1 LANGNAKPTRVISGQ
16 TTKVSRTMH
25 GIFYNSRDDE
35 VVVPVAL
42 GGAVL
47 TLPGGANGGDPP
59 LRILQGPNTEIVQP
73 DTLYVDVAHEEMVV
87 DSGDNSILVFPRTAS
102 GDVRPTRKIG
112 GPKTHIDNIFGLTV
126 DSVRNL
132 IIVANRIETGGR
144 DSTDGILM
152 FNRTDNG
159 DVAPRAMIAGPHT
172 GIIKIRQIVAD
183 EARGQ
188 IFVTAKNNYEFYHTD
203 DIRPSPWDPDRT
215 GFIGVWSV
223 NDDGDVPP
231 RGVIKGPASGLVWPA
246 GVAINPASHELYT
259 IDSVSNALFTFSVPE
274 YFLKPPSSPPA
285 RR

>member
-1 LANGNAKPTRVISGQ
+1 VISGQ

-35 VVVPVAL
+35 IVVPVAL

-47 TLPGGANGGDPP
+47 TLPGGASGGDPP
-59 LRILQGPNTEIVQP
+59 LRVVQGPSTEIVQP

-87 DSGDNSILVFPRTAS
+87 DSGDNSVLVFPRTAS
-102 GDVRPTRKIG
+102 GDVRPIRKIG
-112 GPKTHIDNIFGLTV
+112 GPKTHIDNIFGLAV

-144 DSTDGILM
+144 DSSDGILI

-172 GIIKIRQIVAD
+172 GIIKIRQVVAD

-188 IFVTAKNNYEFYHTD
+188 IFVTVKNNYEFYRPD
-203 DIRPSPWDPDRT
+203 DSRPSPWDPDRT

-223 NDDGDVPP
+223 NDNGDVPP
-231 RGVIKGPASGLVWPA
+231 QGVIKGPASGLVWPA
-246 GVAINPASHELYT
+246 GVAINPISHELYT
-259 IDSVSNALFTFSVPE
+259 IDSVSNALFTFSMPE
-274 YFLKPPSSPPA
+274 FFLTPPSSPSA